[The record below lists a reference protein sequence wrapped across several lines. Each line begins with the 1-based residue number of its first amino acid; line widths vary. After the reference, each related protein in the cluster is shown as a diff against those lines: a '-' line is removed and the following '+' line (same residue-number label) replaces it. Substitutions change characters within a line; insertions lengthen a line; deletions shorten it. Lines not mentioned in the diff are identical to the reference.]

1 MPHTYHD
8 ENKDHAVK
16 TETMVTRQQAV
27 DARFASR
34 VLNQLS
40 TEERAQLVAT
50 VADALIEFSPQ
61 IIDANTADIEDAELA
76 VKTGRLAPELLNRLK
91 IDLPRLESLA
101 DGIRSIAQMP
111 EPIGKVLVDRELGEG
126 LHLQQVTAPLGVILV
141 IFEARPDALPQIAA
155 LALRSGNGLIL
166 KGGREASRSNA
177 VIHRIIGEAIDA
189 VVPKAVI
196 GLVQTREQISELLA
210 LDDVIDLVIP
220 RGSNALV
227 QMIQANTKIPVMGH
241 ADGVCHIY
249 VDEHANY
256 VQSIKIIR
264 DSKLD
269 YPAACNAVETLL
281 IHRKWFEANGGMKIL
296 HDCHGIEFRT
306 AGLRDE
312 FEALPKAPDLHHEY
326 GDNQLTVHLVDTMT
340 EAIEHIHT
348 YGSGHTEVILT
359 QDERTAQVF
368 LNQVDSASVFH
379 NASTRFADGYRYGL
393 GAEVGI
399 STSRLHARGPVGV
412 EGLLTT
418 RWLMRGHGHTV
429 GAIKQ
434 GDWSFDWHDRT

>member
-1 MPHTYHD
+1 VDIQTQ
-8 ENKDHAVK
+8 A
-16 TETMVTRQQAV
+16 TRKQAV
-27 DARFASR
+27 DARRASR
-34 VLNQLS
+34 ALNQLS
-40 TEERAQLVAT
+40 SEERSGLLDSI
-50 VADALIEFSPQ
+50 ADALLGCASEILEANQ
-61 IIDANTADIEDAELA
+61 VDIDAAQSAIAEG
-76 VKTGRLAPELLNRLK
+76 TLAPELLKRLK
-91 IDLPRLESLA
+91 IDQPRLVSLA
-101 DGIRSIAQMP
+101 DGIRSIAKMP
-111 EPIGKVLVDRELGEG
+111 EPIGKTIVDRELGQG

-166 KGGREASRSNA
+166 KGGREARRSNA
-177 VIHRIIGEAIDA
+177 VIHRIIGDAIDK

-196 GLVQTREQISELLA
+196 GLVHTREQIGDLLA

-249 VDEHANY
+249 IDETADY
-256 VQSIKIIR
+256 QQSIEIIR

-281 IHRKWFEANGGMKIL
+281 IHRKWLQAHGRVQFMR
-296 HDCHGIEFRT
+296 DCQGIELRT
-306 AGLRDE
+306 AGLCSELDE
-312 FEALPKAPDLHHEY
+312 LPKAPALHHEY
-326 GDNQLTVHLVDTMT
+326 GDNQLTLHLVDHMS

-348 YGSGHTEVILT
+348 HGSGHTEVILT
-359 QDERTAQVF
+359 QDPKTADEF
-368 LNQVDSASVFH
+368 LNQGDSSSVFH

-418 RWLMRGHGHTV
+418 RWLMRGHGHTI

-434 GDWSFDWHDRT
+434 GDWSFDWRDRT